1 MAPEFLFGVTR
12 GYGLNASGAELIAT
26 RNIAKGDVVAVFGK
40 IATLW
45 KSKDVHE
52 FQALADATNNDP
64 CGRNIHRWCAVITRL
79 FFFWVLSCRHIASPV
94 ITSRTH
100 TGCVH

>member
-45 KSKDVHE
+45 TSTEVHE
-52 FQALADATNNDP
+52 FQELIDATSDDP
-64 CGRNIHRWCAVITRL
+64 CGTLDGPRNMKINPC
-79 FFFWVLSCRHIASPV
+79 F
-94 ITSRTH
+94 
-100 TGCVH
+100 